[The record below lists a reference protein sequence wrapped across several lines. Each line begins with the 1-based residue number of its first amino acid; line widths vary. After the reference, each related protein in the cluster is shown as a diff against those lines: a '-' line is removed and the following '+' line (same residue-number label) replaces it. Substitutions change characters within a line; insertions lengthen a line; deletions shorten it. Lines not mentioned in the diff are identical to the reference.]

1 MNYILSILH
10 ILNNVCIYISLLFML
25 IFMYIFSEK
34 LSLEK
39 STPIHTHASL
49 CYGYHYCI
57 HATKLELRFC
67 GSSYPSK
74 KKYK

>member
-1 MNYILSILH
+1 
-10 ILNNVCIYISLLFML
+10 ML

-57 HATKLELRFC
+57 HSTKLELRFC

-74 KKYK
+74 KKIKIIKKHNKSKLKNA